1 MVRGRWGTP
10 GGTHPSNQKSKRVN
24 GGCWSRRPV
33 THSGPGGEVSRC
45 TVRWRQPTVCTCGRG
60 AAHADGPPWCRRCPG
75 VLAGLWQSL
84 NRFILVGSCLIPRH
98 HPTTMPF
105 GRVVSLGDRV
115 RAVATTVRGD
125 AWAKHHFPRDWKSHE
140 VMGVVTG
147 KEGRSVLVRWDDDG
161 DVCKTGTRNVFVVA
175 QPGGPADAE
184 PAGAPAETEPAG
196 AHPAGAQRADGRGRG
211 RGRGG
216 RGRLILQT

>member
-1 MVRGRWGTP
+1 M
-10 GGTHPSNQKSKRVN
+10 
-24 GGCWSRRPV
+24 
-33 THSGPGGEVSRC
+33 
-45 TVRWRQPTVCTCGRG
+45 
-60 AAHADGPPWCRRCPG
+60 
-75 VLAGLWQSL
+75 LAGLWQSL

-147 KEGRSVLVRWDDDG
+147 KEGRSVLVRWDDDRQMMRLRRRPE
-161 DVCKTGTRNVFVVA
+161 TTRSDPTASSGPPSPAASQQSGMQKFLPVV
-175 QPGGPADAE
+175 PP
-184 PAGAPAETEPAG
+184 
-196 AHPAGAQRADGRGRG
+196 
-211 RGRGG
+211 
-216 RGRLILQT
+216 